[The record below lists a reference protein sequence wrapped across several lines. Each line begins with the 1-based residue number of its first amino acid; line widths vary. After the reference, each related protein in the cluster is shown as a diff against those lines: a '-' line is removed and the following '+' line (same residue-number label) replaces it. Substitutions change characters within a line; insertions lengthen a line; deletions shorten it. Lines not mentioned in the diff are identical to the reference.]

1 MDLHLHTPASA
12 DWLEPG
18 VSYLQWLQ
26 KAESRGL
33 DIVAITDHNTV
44 EGVAQLRAEIERL
57 TWLETNERLRSQER
71 RDLDEYRRLGEKILV
86 LPGFE
91 FTATFGF
98 HVMAIFPPETPL
110 RVLELLLLR
119 LNVPVHRLAEGSTE
133 VGATVDVMTAY
144 RLIDEA
150 GGLAIAAHANSTH
163 GVAMRGINFGG
174 QTKIAFTQDV
184 HLHALE
190 VTDLDAPGRRSS
202 AKFFDGTK
210 PEYPRRMHCIQ
221 GSDAHRLTRDPKDKN
236 RFGIGDRVT
245 EFLLSEISFE
255 SLAAALKGDD
265 FSVTRPYR
273 PPAEE
278 PFDFVVAAR
287 EVGNTIVQAFH
298 ESVVLEAGR
307 TNRILADVVA
317 FANIQGGTVFMGAS
331 ATKKGAP
338 RGVEN
343 PPDLIARLQREIEQ
357 DITPP
362 LACRADTL
370 QSQGAAI
377 VRVVVPSGPSKPY
390 VLHQTRIYVRQEG
403 ETNEAVRDEIIQL
416 VLGTRQAPPAAAEV
430 VRGAEAPHLPA
441 PARPAPV
448 SAAGQPAAEPPAAER
463 PVVTAPAAEP
473 PAAKSPRRR
482 RRRGGAAPEVKIE
495 GPAVVEQPV
504 EPAQPAVVEPPA
516 EPEPTVT
523 PEVAVEP
530 EQLVALEAA
539 VEPAQ
544 PVVEL
549 AVEPAAAPAGVEAVG
564 EAGQPEP
571 LPAALAAAPA
581 EEEAPALAAKP
592 AKRRTRSRRSDR
604 AKAAAAESV
613 AAVEVV
619 TSEAPALPEPAP
631 VEAPG
636 PTVSAAP
643 AIKTPAAEVAI
654 SGELVAAEAA
664 APEAAA
670 VEIIAESAESPNI
683 LEAPAVGVEIVST
696 EERQGVVYFTI
707 RDLRNCNMV
716 HNVTPVSA
724 RKLWSY
730 AINQYLKRPIDP
742 EQVMW
747 RGDYGLWQ
755 VGRRAKKLRYD
766 LVKRQPDGSIR
777 AFYGVTADGMDE
789 PWAQF
794 LKDEDRTV

>member
-1 MDLHLHTPASA
+1 
-12 DWLEPG
+12 
-18 VSYLQWLQ
+18 
-26 KAESRGL
+26 
-33 DIVAITDHNTV
+33 VAITDHNTV

-57 TWLETNERLRSQER
+57 TWLETNERLRPQER

-98 HVMAIFPPETPL
+98 HVLAIFPPETPL

-119 LNVPVHRLAEGSTE
+119 LNVPVHRLTEGSTE

-221 GSDAHRLTRDPKDKN
+221 GSDAHRLMRDPKDKN
-236 RFGIGDRVT
+236 RLGIGDRVT
-245 EFLLSEISFE
+245 EFLLSEISYD

-287 EVGNTIVQAFH
+287 EVGSTIVQAFH
-298 ESVVLEAGR
+298 ENVVLEAGR
-307 TNRILADVVA
+307 TNRVLADVVA
-317 FANIQGGTVFMGAS
+317 FANTQGGTLFLGAS

-343 PPDLIARLQREIEQ
+343 PADLIARLQREIEQ

-362 LACRADTL
+362 LACRADIL
-370 QSQGAAI
+370 QSQGAAV
-377 VRVVVPSGPSKPY
+377 VRVAVPNGPNKPY

-403 ETNEAVRDEIIQL
+403 ETNEAVRDEIVQL
-416 VLGTRQAPPAAAEV
+416 VLGTRQQMPPAVAEIG
-430 VRGAEAPHLPA
+430 RSAEEPKLPA
-441 PARPAPV
+441 ATRPASVGAASQPAV
-448 SAAGQPAAEPPAAER
+448 TVKPEERSAAATPATEPPATK
-463 PVVTAPAAEP
+463 P
-473 PAAKSPRRR
+473 SRRR
-482 RRRGGAAPEVKIE
+482 RRRSGATSETKAEGLAVGEQPAAPEPSAEMELLVASGAAE
-495 GPAVVEQPV
+495 SAPFAVPEVAAEPEQPTEAAATEQPV
-504 EPAQPAVVEPPA
+504 VAI
-516 EPEPTVT
+516 
-523 PEVAVEP
+523 EVAVESEVSEP
-530 EQLVALEAA
+530 AVEAMPAVSEPAGEAA
-539 VEPAQ
+539 TAEP
-544 PVVEL
+544 P
-549 AVEPAAAPAGVEAVG
+549 PAAASE
-564 EAGQPEP
+564 
-571 LPAALAAAPA
+571 AAAPT
-581 EEEAPALAAKP
+581 EKP

-604 AKAAAAESV
+604 AKPAAAEMI
-613 AAVEVV
+613 A
-619 TSEAPALPEPAP
+619 
-631 VEAPG
+631 
-636 PTVSAAP
+636 
-643 AIKTPAAEVAI
+643 AAEVAM
-654 SGELVAAEAA
+654 
-664 APEAAA
+664 PEAQPSPEPEPVEASVPAA
-670 VEIIAESAESPNI
+670 VEMPVVSEMPDADEALRVEPITDAANVALEIVTEAAELPNI
-683 LEAPAVGVEIVST
+683 TEAPAVGVEIVST

-707 RDLRNCNMV
+707 RDLRNCNTV

-742 EQVMW
+742 EKVTW

-794 LKDEDRTV
+794 LKDEDRTA